1 MDASHTRRLAAGTFE
16 ASETSE
22 VENIDVRRAG
32 SPTPLLSRRASE
44 GSTGSALF
52 FDAHDDNNPEANNN
66 NQKNGTAVSLPKQ
79 SSRRDLSSSTAITGA
94 ALIDKNIYALL
105 YLLTNVSLFPALKY
119 TLSLF
124 CSLEKTFL
132 ASIEEKLERQP
143 KTTMATKTTEMAI
156 NITARRNPI
165 RNRKLSLIF

>member
-66 NQKNGTAVSLPKQ
+66 QKNGTAVSLPKH
-79 SSRRDLSSSTAITGA
+79 SSRHDLSSSTAITGA

-132 ASIEEKLERQP
+132 ASIEKKLERQP
-143 KTTMATKTTEMAI
+143 ETTMATKTTEMAI